1 MQQALNEPGRLP
13 ECHAEQHL
21 HRQASL
27 DGGIAVGLLSATFA
41 TRCSIPDHL
50 WVKPALRRLLAIAYQ
65 PTDRQRPT
73 ALERFIIGRPVR
85 GLVSRVYVSAH
96 ASQLPCWI
104 HEMNPSPHTIC
115 ATEP

>member
-13 ECHAEQHL
+13 ACHAEQHL
-21 HRQASL
+21 QRQASL

-50 WVKPALRRLLAIAYQ
+50 WVKP
-65 PTDRQRPT
+65 DRQRPT

-115 ATEP
+115 ATEPENSQNRGAL